1 LTPAVPPDRPPP
13 RASSRPEP
21 LRVLIAEDSLVTQQ
35 FLADRM
41 ACEPDVQVAGRAAD
55 GEEALR
61 LALQLQ
67 PDLICLDLEMPRMNG
82 FTVLRVLM
90 AKQPAPVIVVS
101 SNTRKE
107 DVFKAL
113 ELGALDFVAKPEG
126 GGDLSALARELAS
139 KLTMVRALRV
149 PAARRRAG
157 TREDPPAPLPPAR
170 RAGVRAS
177 RLVVI
182 GASTGGPAA
191 LSRLFASLPPL
202 PLAFAVAQHM
212 PERFTATFAQRL
224 AKLSGLDVLEAEGGM
239 DLVDGRVLV
248 SPGGWHLKLSRAGG
262 PLGPLR
268 SVLVARDVA
277 GRRYCPSV
285 DLLFESAAEAMGSRV
300 CAVVLTGMGNDG
312 RSGVEAVKEAGGRVL
327 AESEESAVVYGMPK
341 EAVETGKVDA
351 VIPLA
356 EIPARLARFAEGR

>member
-1 LTPAVPPDRPPP
+1 VPPDTPPP
-13 RASSRPEP
+13 RPSSRSGP

-35 FLADRM
+35 FLSESLAG
-41 ACEPDVQVAGRAAD
+41 EPGVEVAGRAAD

-67 PDLICLDLEMPRMNG
+67 PDLIYLDLEMPRMNG

-101 SNTRKE
+101 SNARKE

-113 ELGALDFVAKPEG
+113 ELGALDFVAKPEQ
-126 GGDLSALARELAS
+126 GGDLAALARELAS
-139 KLTMVRALRV
+139 KLAMVRALR
-149 PAARRRAG
+149 PPSARRRTG
-157 TREDPPAPLPPAR
+157 SPGEDRAQLPRLPVR
-170 RAGVRAS
+170 RAGARAS
-177 RLVVI
+177 RLVVV
-182 GASTGGPAA
+182 GASTGGPAGLA
-191 LSRLFASLPPL
+191 RLFASLPRL

-212 PERFTATFAQRL
+212 PERFTATFAERL
-224 AKLSGLDVLEAEGGM
+224 ARLSGLDVVEAEEGM
-239 DLVDGRVLV
+239 ELVDGRVLV
-248 SPGGWHLKLSRAGG
+248 SPGGWHLRLLRDGGSLGTLRASLISREA
-262 PLGPLR
+262 
-268 SVLVARDVA
+268 AR
-277 GRRYCPSV
+277 RRYCPSV
-285 DLLFESAAEAMGSRV
+285 DLLFESAARAMGSRV

-351 VIPLA
+351 VVPLA
-356 EIPARLARFAEGR
+356 EIAEHLTRFAEGR